1 MNIFGAFTFGSLIK
15 TFLPGLVWL
24 IAIGILEAD
33 VSQLVE
39 EPPII
44 FAFVKANTQAALVL
58 AIPASILL
66 GLLSNI
72 AVFMGVNDRLIRD
85 PVKKANPGLFAL
97 YDRLADQI
105 RDQYW
110 DLVECADEDVRRE
123 FNLHIDAELIM
134 LQTIGVEKMAYV
146 REQYWY
152 YLEFQINLILSILML
167 FLSLAAFSALH
178 ANSFHNFFIHV
189 LLYFALMAPVCGL
202 LFRAARKN
210 YQRHISKMLSL
221 MASIVCPRPN
231 RDSSK

>member
-167 FLSLAAFSALH
+167 FLSLAAFSALN

-202 LFRAARKN
+202 LFWAARKN

>member
-44 FAFVKANTQAALVL
+44 FAFVKGNTQAALVL

-123 FNLHIDAELIM
+123 FNLHIDVELIM

-167 FLSLAAFSALH
+167 FLSLAVFSALH

>member
-15 TFLPGLVWL
+15 TFLPGFVWL

-33 VSQLVE
+33 VSQFVE

-44 FAFVKANTQAALVL
+44 FSFAKANTQAALIL

-72 AVFMGVNDRLIRD
+72 AVFMGVNDRWIRD

-97 YDRLADQI
+97 YDRLAGQI
-105 RDQYW
+105 RDRYW
-110 DLVECADEDVRRE
+110 TLVECTDEDVRKE
-123 FNLHIDAELIM
+123 FDLHIDVELIM
-134 LQTIGVEKMAYV
+134 LQTIGVDKLAYV

-152 YLEFQINLILSILML
+152 YLEFQINLILSILVL
-167 FLSLAAFSALH
+167 FLSMSASSALNT
-178 ANSFHNFFIHV
+178 NSFNTFLAHV
-189 LLYFALMAPVCGL
+189 ALYFALMAPVCGL

-210 YQRHISKMLSL
+210 YQRHIAKMSSL

-231 RDSSK
+231 RGSGT